1 MKCPTQI
8 EQDLFD
14 YPSLTKQ
21 AEVEKYLVSV
31 DEFPNECLHC
41 GVRIKESDDFCSEK
55 CRNQYETI
63 EAQDLM
69 AREEPVLELDE
80 DRLRDEENERR
91 TI

>member
-14 YPSLTKQ
+14 YLSPEKQ
-21 AEVEKYLVSV
+21 AEVEKYLAEEEI
-31 DEFPNECLHC
+31 DEEA
-41 GVRIKESDDFCSEK
+41 
-55 CRNQYETI
+55 I
-63 EAQDLM
+63 ELM
-69 AREEPVLELDE
+69 VREEPVLELDE